1 MQKNT
6 KEKVLGYIVRN
17 INQKW
22 ELLLF
27 NQTGAPEAGYQI
39 PGGTVESSDTQITD
53 ALLREIKEESGL
65 KDLTIVNKI
74 IYELYFH
81 PVKQEFQER
90 HFFLV
95 YTDIETNYW
104 THSVKSSGED
114 QGLEFNYFWVDIEKE
129 LTLAGDQHIGIKH
142 IRNYL
147 IHISM

>member
-1 MQKNT
+1 M
-6 KEKVLGYIVRN
+6 
-17 INQKW
+17 
-22 ELLLF
+22 
-27 NQTGAPEAGYQI
+27 
-39 PGGTVESSDTQITD
+39 
-53 ALLREIKEESGL
+53 
-65 KDLTIVNKI
+65 
-74 IYELYFH
+74 
-81 PVKQEFQER
+81 
-90 HFFLV
+90 